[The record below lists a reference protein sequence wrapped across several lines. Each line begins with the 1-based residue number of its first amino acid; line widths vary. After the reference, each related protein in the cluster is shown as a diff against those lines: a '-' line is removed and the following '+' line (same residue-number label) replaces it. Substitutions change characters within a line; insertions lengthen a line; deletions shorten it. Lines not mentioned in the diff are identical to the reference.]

1 MRQISAAELSE
12 WLADDSL
19 QQPQL
24 VDVREPWEADI
35 CQIQE
40 SVLIP
45 MASIPVRA
53 AELDPERPLV
63 VICHH
68 GGRSMQVAYFLERN
82 GFGDVINLAGGV
94 AAWADQVDPTMAR
107 Y

>member
-19 QQPQL
+19 LQPQL

-45 MASIPVRA
+45 MASIPARA
-53 AELDPERPLV
+53 VELDPERPLV